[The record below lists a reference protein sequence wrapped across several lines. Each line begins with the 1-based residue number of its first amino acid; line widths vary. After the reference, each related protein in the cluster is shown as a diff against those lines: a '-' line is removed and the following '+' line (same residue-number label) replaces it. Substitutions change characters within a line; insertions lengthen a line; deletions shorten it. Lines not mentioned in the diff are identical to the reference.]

1 MKSLL
6 PGYDEA
12 TEFAYQQGRTMGRQG
27 LPGAMPKPGRSVPKL
42 KIEDLPMQFA
52 SNEVVL
58 AGKTRSSLKS
68 RQKAMLP
75 DDYNLMSK
83 FDAAVF
89 NPDAKLTQAVASKL
103 KSSIKSKAT
112 MDVQANSVTDNVRA
126 DYLKMKSN
134 VMGEIENEL
143 GFGFR

>member
-12 TEFAYQQGRTMGRQG
+12 TAFAYQQGRTMGRQG

-42 KIEDLPMQFA
+42 NIEDLPMQFA

-58 AGKTRSSLKS
+58 TGKNHRSSLKS
-68 RQKAMLP
+68 RQKVTP

-103 KSSIKSKAT
+103 KSNIKSKAAR
-112 MDVQANSVTDNVRA
+112 DVQANSVTDNVRA
-126 DYLKMKSN
+126 DYLKIKSN
-134 VMGEIENEL
+134 VLGEIENEL